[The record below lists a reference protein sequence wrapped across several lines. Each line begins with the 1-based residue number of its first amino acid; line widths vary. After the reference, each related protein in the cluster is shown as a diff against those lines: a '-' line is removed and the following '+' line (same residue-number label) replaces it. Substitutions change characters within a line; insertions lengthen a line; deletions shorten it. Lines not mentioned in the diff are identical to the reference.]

1 MTETTER
8 ADRILKNREYRSMLN
23 SIRELEKNRKFC
35 RHTEEHFFDTA
46 RIMYII
52 ALEERL
58 NIPKDMI
65 YAAALLHD
73 IGRAQEYQNGISH
86 EKASADIARR
96 LLPQCGYTAEE
107 TETVVS
113 AVLCHRDHT
122 DSAANTNPDNNL
134 LGALLYRADKLS
146 RPCFL
151 CSARDECYWSKQK
164 KNHTITY

>member
-1 MTETTER
+1 
-8 ADRILKNREYRSMLN
+8 MLN